1 MMNADVP
8 RWRDPYALTM
18 ALTLLMFVQSS
29 LGLVFDG
36 HYRDVAW
43 IKATWFGNDWVTL
56 LVAVPLAIGSP
67 RLAASGSVRGLLLW
81 LGVLAYA
88 IYNYAY
94 YLFGAAL
101 NVFFPI
107 YMAVFIL
114 SVTTFV
120 LALSCVDATSVAAN
134 FRPSTP
140 VRLIGGYLAIVGIGL
155 AGVWFAQWAA
165 YVFAER
171 PTPVDPEAFKLIAAL
186 DISLMATA
194 LLAGGVLLW
203 RRAPWGYPVATLAG
217 VQATLYLL
225 VLSVN
230 SAIAGYGGAKAPS
243 SELPLWGTLGT
254 CTAAATALLLVNVK
268 RRRG

>member
-1 MMNADVP
+1 VP
-8 RWRDPYALTM
+8 RFRTAQSLT
-18 ALTLLMFVQSS
+18 AATTLLMVAQSS
-29 LGLVFDG
+29 LGLVFNDQ
-36 HYRDVAW
+36 YRDAAW

-56 LVAVPLAIGSP
+56 IVAVPLAIVAP
-67 RLAASGSVRGLLLW
+67 RLANNGSPRGLLLW
-81 LGVLAYA
+81 VGVLAYA

-107 YMAVFIL
+107 Y
-114 SVTTFV
+114 
-120 LALSCVDATSVAAN
+120 VAAWVSSATAFVAVLLN
-134 FRPSTP
+134 VDPASIGADVLSTIHS
-140 VRLIGGYLAIVGIGL
+140 RLIGGYFAVVGIGL
-155 AGVWFAQWAA
+155 AGVWFTFWAA

-203 RRAPWGYPVATLAG
+203 HRAPWGYPVATLAG

-230 SAIAGYGGAKAPS
+230 SAIAGYGATAGS
-243 SELPLWGTLGT
+243 SELPLWGTLGA